1 MIISSDAEKVFDKI
15 KHSFILKVLG
25 ISGIHDTYLNIL
37 KEIYNN
43 PVANIRIQGEKLKAI
58 RWKSGT
64 WKKLLTLS
72 LPIQY
77 SAWSSSHS
85 NKTVKGDQGD

>member
-1 MIISSDAEKVFDKI
+1 MKIHRVKPQYKETGKNGMIISSDAEKVFDKI
-15 KHSFILKVLG
+15 QHSFILKVLG

-58 RWKSGT
+58 R
-64 WKKLLTLS
+64 
-72 LPIQY
+72 
-77 SAWSSSHS
+77 
-85 NKTVKGDQGD
+85 

>member
-15 KHSFILKVLG
+15 QHSFILKVLG

-64 WKKLLTLS
+64 WKSCS
-72 LPIQY
+72 LFPYQF
-77 SAWSSSHS
+77 
-85 NKTVKGDQGD
+85 NTVLEVQVIAIKQ